1 MSRSPLT
8 WYRLRFPRDLDGDA
22 VLAGLS
28 AFSGISSRTRLLFD
42 LSASSNGITHQLAVS
57 PRAADAVASGLRAAI
72 PSLNLEPIPQPG
84 RSYSHRSLWQLVPA
98 TAAIRERELSA
109 TATSLLASLYPL
121 HGEETVR
128 LSWRARSAVRPRL
141 QVTPERRSQGYTQAL
156 KAKLAQPGLH
166 VWGELLVSAANSG
179 RAQLLAQHP
188 AAILR
193 SLGTPHGRLIGDPY
207 WFGQLLHLL
216 GQRGRYLSAAE
227 LAAVIG
233 WPVGGPDL
241 PGLELGAA
249 KSLVP
254 SRSLSR
260 TGRVLGVSNFAGLNR
275 PVAITPSAATRGLY
289 ILGPTGTGKTSLIK
303 NLVRDDL
310 VQGRGLA
317 VVETNGDLIQDL
329 LDLIPPERV
338 KDVVFIDPTDKDF
351 AVGFN
356 PFTSSPDPSLVAD
369 QLGELFERIW
379 SAFWGPRTAQL
390 AHMGL
395 LTLARRKDATLLDL
409 SRLYL
414 DPAFRAR
421 VTAHLDDPVGLGPDW
436 QWFESLPAR
445 EQASVTAPLLN
456 KARSFTARPA
466 IRAIMGQPN
475 PPLSM
480 RRLLAEK
487 KILLAH
493 LPKGL
498 IGAETAQL
506 LGCLILT
513 AIWQAAAERA
523 RLPIAQRQPFAL
535 HVDEVQDFAAAPIPW
550 AEMFAQGRKYGLALT
565 VAHQNLDQLSK
576 ELREV
581 ILANARSKAVFAL
594 SASDAKVMERL
605 FVPALTAADLQ
616 ALDAHTIAAITAL
629 ENGGSARPVTLL
641 TPPPPEP
648 TGSAEQ
654 VRQLSR
660 EGYARPRAEV
670 EAELRNRLVG
680 SEKAA
685 AGPVGRKRRATTP

>member
-8 WYRLRFPRDLDGDA
+8 WYRLRFPRDLSSDG

-42 LSASSNGITHQLAVS
+42 LSASSSGITHQLAVS

-72 PSLNLEPIPQPG
+72 PSLNLEPIEQPEHHYNY
-84 RSYSHRSLWQLVPA
+84 RTLWQLAPA
-98 TAAIRERELSA
+98 TAAIRERELTA

-121 HGEETVR
+121 HGEETLR
-128 LSWRARSAVRPRL
+128 LSWRLRSGMRPRL
-141 QVTPERRSQGYTQAL
+141 LTTPESRSQGQTQAL
-156 KAKLAQPGLH
+156 KAKLAQPGMH
-166 VWGELLVSAANSG
+166 VWGELLVKAANPG
-179 RAQLLAQHP
+179 RARLLAQHP
-188 AAILR
+188 ATVLR
-193 SLGTPHGRLIGDPY
+193 SLGTPHGRLIADPY

-249 KSLVP
+249 KTLVP
-254 SRSLSR
+254 GRNLPR
-260 TGRVLGVSNFAGLNR
+260 TGRVLGVSNFAGLDR

-289 ILGPTGTGKTSLIK
+289 VLGPTGTGKTSLIK
-303 NLVRDDL
+303 NLVQADL
-310 VQGRGLA
+310 EQGRGLA
-317 VVETNGDLIQDL
+317 VVETNGDLIREL
-329 LDLIPPERV
+329 ADLIPPNRV
-338 KDVVFIDPTDKDF
+338 KDVILLDPLDPDY

-379 SAFWGPRTAQL
+379 SQFWGPRTAQL

-395 LTLARRKDATLLDL
+395 LTLARRKGSTLLDL
-409 SRLYL
+409 PRLYL

-421 VTAHLDDPVGLGPDW
+421 LIAHLDDPVGLGPDW

-466 IRAIMGQPN
+466 IRSIIGQPQ

-480 RRLLAEK
+480 PRLLAER

-506 LGCLILT
+506 LGCLLLT

-523 RLPIAQRQPFAL
+523 RLPIAQRQPFGL
-535 HVDEVQDFAAAPIPW
+535 YVDEVQDFAAAPIPW

-565 VAHQNLDQLSK
+565 VAHQNLDQLPK

-581 ILANARSKAVFAL
+581 ILANARSKAVFAV

-605 FVPALTAADLQ
+605 FAPALSAADLQ

-629 ENGGSARPVTLL
+629 DTGGSARPVTLL

-654 VRQLSR
+654 VRQLSQ
-660 EGYARPRAEV
+660 EHYAQPRAEV
-670 EAELRNRLVG
+670 EAALRQRLVTPQT
-680 SEKAA
+680 APA
-685 AGPVGRKRRATTP
+685 PVGRKRRATTP